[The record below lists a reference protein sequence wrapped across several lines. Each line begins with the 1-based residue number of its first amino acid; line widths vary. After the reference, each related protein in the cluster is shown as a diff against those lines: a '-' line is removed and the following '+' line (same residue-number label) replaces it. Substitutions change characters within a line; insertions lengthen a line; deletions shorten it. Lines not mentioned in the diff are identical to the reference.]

1 MEWTPVVSVLMTSYN
16 RERYIGEAI
25 ESVLASTFTD
35 FELIISDDRSTDR
48 TVEIAQSYSKRD
60 ARVKVFVNEINLGDY
75 KNRNAAAERA
85 QGKYI
90 KYVDAD
96 DYIYPWGLEILVN
109 SMESYPEAAWGLC
122 SLEQDEH
129 RPFPFLLSP
138 AEAYRYN
145 YFGPGIFHKA
155 PLSSIIRREEFS
167 AIGGFSG
174 KQHLG
179 DFELW
184 HLMALRYPVVL
195 MPHGIVWHRVHDE
208 QQSADNRVNPL
219 VPFKYNTALLHFMQ
233 QENRIPLTASERESV
248 ISRTEKKIRSSM
260 IRNAAK
266 GKWRIVLAMRQMLQS
281 QEFDFTRLP

>member
-1 MEWTPVVSVLMTSYN
+1 MKSAPSVSVLMTSFN
-16 RERYIGEAI
+16 RERYIAEAI

-35 FELIISDDRSTDR
+35 LELVVSDDRSKDR
-48 TVEIAQSYSKRD
+48 TVEIAQSYAAKD
-60 ARVKVFVNEINLGDY
+60 PRVKVFINEQNLGDY
-75 KNRNAAAERA
+75 KNRNAAAQRA
-85 QGKYI
+85 TGKYI

-96 DYIYPWGLEILVN
+96 DYIYPWGLQILVE
-109 SMESYPEAAWGLC
+109 SMEAFPEAAWGLC

-129 RPFPFLLSP
+129 RPFPFQLST

-155 PLSSIIRREEFS
+155 PLSSIIRREEFL

-179 DFELW
+179 DYEFW

-208 QQSADNRVNPL
+208 QQSTDNRVNPL

-233 QENRIPLTASERESV
+233 QETRVPLTESERQQV
-248 ISRTEKKIRSSM
+248 IARTEKKIKSTM
-260 IRNAAK
+260 IRNLAK
-266 GKWRIVLAMRQMLQS
+266 GKLSIVQQMRNMLS
-281 QEFDFTRLP
+281 SNEFDFTRLP